1 MTTPGTQPG
10 LGHRAARGATVT
22 AAAQGARILLQ
33 VAAVAAL
40 ARLVPPAEYGLV
52 AMVAAVVGVGEIL
65 RDAGLSSAAMRAP
78 DLTRQQRDN
87 LFWTNVAIGAALCVT
102 CFAAAPLIAGLFDE
116 PALVGIC
123 RALAFVFLING
134 LATQHKAGLVRDMRF
149 RTLAVVE
156 VAAPV
161 VALGAAIGVGLA
173 THDHRAVV
181 VQQVATTGATLVGVW
196 LAGRWLPGRPRRGA
210 GTRGFFRFG
219 GGLLG
224 SQLVGYGADNL
235 ATFVI
240 GLSLGPGPLGL
251 YNRAYQLL
259 MRPLSQLRQ
268 PSTTVALPVLARL
281 SDDPA
286 RFDRMLLRGQQVLAL
301 PVVLVLAVV
310 VGASDAVVGVFLG
323 PGWESAAPLL
333 AFFAVAGGCQTL
345 AYVGY
350 WTYLARGLSGAL
362 LAYSMVTAVLKVAG
376 VLVGSLWGVNGIA
389 AGFAASALLE
399 WPLSFWWLSRVTAY
413 PGGRLALGGL
423 RILAQAVLVGL
434 AAWCAVRVVGGAE
447 WTTDG
452 VARTGAGTTASDVA
466 GLGLAVASGLLV
478 WGLCLIVPAL
488 RRDSALLL
496 DVLRAV
502 KDRSR

>member
-1 MTTPGTQPG
+1 MTAPGTQS

-22 AAAQGARILLQ
+22 AASQGARILLQ
-33 VAAVAAL
+33 IAGVAVL

-52 AMVAAVVGVGEIL
+52 AMVAAVVGIGEIL

-78 DLTRQQRDN
+78 HLTRQQRDN
-87 LFWTNVAIGAALCVT
+87 LFWVNVAIGTALCVA
-102 CFAAAPLIAGLFDE
+102 CVAAAPLIAGLFDE

-134 LATQHKAGLVRDMRF
+134 LATQHKAGLVREMRF

-181 VQQVATTGATLVGVW
+181 VQQVATAAATLVGVW
-196 LAGRWLPGRPRRGA
+196 VAGRWLPSRPRRGA
-210 GTRGFFRFG
+210 GTRGYFRFG

-240 GLSLGPGPLGL
+240 GLTLGPGPLGL

-268 PSTTVALPVLARL
+268 PSTTVALPVLSRL
-281 SDDPA
+281 TEEPV

-301 PVVLVLAVV
+301 PIVLLLAVV
-310 VGASDAVVGVFLG
+310 IGASDAVVGVFLG
-323 PGWESAAPLL
+323 PGWQAAAPLL
-333 AFFAVAGGCQTL
+333 AAFAVAGGCQTL

-350 WTYLARGLSGAL
+350 WTYLARGLSGSL
-362 LAYSMVTAVLKVAG
+362 LAYSMVTAVLKITG

-389 AGFAASALLE
+389 AGFAASAVLE
-399 WPLSFWWLSRVTAY
+399 WPLSFWWLSRVTSY

-423 RILAQAVLVGL
+423 RILAQAVPVGL
-434 AAWCAVRVVGGAE
+434 AAWFATRLPEAVGLPGAAVTE
-447 WTTDG
+447 L
-452 VARTGAGTTASDVA
+452 A
-466 GLGLAVASGLLV
+466 LAVTSGLLV
-478 WGLCLIVPAL
+478 WGLCLAAVPPL
-488 RRDSALLL
+488 RRDAGLLVG
-496 DVLRAV
+496 VLRAV
-502 KDRSR
+502 KDRAR

>member
-1 MTTPGTQPG
+1 MTTSQRVEQEEHQG
-10 LGHRAARGATVT
+10 LGGRAARGATVT
-22 AAAQGARILLQ
+22 AAAQAARIVLQ
-33 VAAVAAL
+33 VAAVAVL

-52 AMVAAVVGVGEIL
+52 AMVAAVVGIGEIL
-65 RDAGLSSAAMRAP
+65 RDAGLSSAAVRVP
-78 DLTRQQRDN
+78 VLTRQQRDN
-87 LFWTNVAIGAALCVT
+87 LFWANTVIGAVLCAAT
-102 CFAAAPLIAGLFDE
+102 IAAAPLVARLFGE
-116 PALVGIC
+116 PDLVGIC
-123 RALAFVFLING
+123 RGLALMFLVNG
-134 LATQHKAGLVRDMRF
+134 LATQHRAGLVRDMRF

-161 VALGAAIGVGLA
+161 VALGAAIAVGLL

-181 VQQVATTGATLVGVW
+181 VQQVATTAVTMVGVW
-196 LAGRWLPGRPRRGA
+196 IAGRWRPRRPRRGA

-251 YNRAYQLL
+251 YNRAHQLL

-281 SDDPA
+281 SEDRA
-286 RFDRMLLRGQQVLAL
+286 RFDGMLLRGQQVLAL

-310 VGASDAVVGVFLG
+310 VGASDAVVAVFLG
-323 PGWESAAPLL
+323 PGWAGAAPLL

-362 LAYSMVTAVLKVAG
+362 LVYSLVTAVLKIAG
-376 VLVGSLWGVNGIA
+376 VLIGSFWGVTGIA
-389 AGFAASALLE
+389 AGFAASAVLE
-399 WPLSFWWLSRVTAY
+399 WPLSFWWLARVTAY

-423 RILAQAVLVGL
+423 RILAQAVPVGA
-434 AAWCAVRVVGGAE
+434 AAWFVP
-447 WTTDG
+447 WL
-452 VARTGAGTTASDVA
+452 VADVA
-466 GLGLAVASGLLV
+466 WAGPGVTLTLTLPAAVAT
-478 WGLCLIVPAL
+478 WGLCLTVPAL
-488 RRDSALLL
+488 RRDAGLLVQ
-496 DVLRAV
+496 VLKAV
-502 KDRSR
+502 RDRR

>member
-1 MTTPGTQPG
+1 MAAEVTP
-10 LGHRAARGATVT
+10 LARRAARGATVT
-22 AAAQGARILLQ
+22 AASQAARIVLQ
-33 VAAVAAL
+33 VLAVAVL

-52 AMVAAVVGVGEIL
+52 AMVAAVVGIGEIL

-78 DLTRQQRDN
+78 ELTVRQRDN
-87 LFWTNVAIGAALCVT
+87 LFWVNTGIGALLTAVT
-102 CFAAAPLIAGLFDE
+102 IAAAPLVAGFFGE
-116 PALVGIC
+116 PDLTGIC
-123 RALAFVFLING
+123 QGLAWMFLVNG
-134 LATQHKAGLVRDMRF
+134 LATQHRAGLVRDMRF
-149 RTLAVVE
+149 RALAVVE

-161 VALGAAIGVGLA
+161 AALAAAVVVGLH

-181 VQQVATTGATLVGVW
+181 VQQVATTAAVLAGVW
-196 LAGRWLPGRPRRGA
+196 IAGRWVPGRPRREPGM
-210 GTRGFFRFG
+210 RGFFTFG

-240 GLSLGPGPLGL
+240 GVTLGPGPLGL

-259 MRPLSQLRQ
+259 MRPLGQLRQ

-281 SDDPA
+281 SEDPE

-310 VGASDAVVGVFLG
+310 VGASEAVVGVFLG
-323 PGWESAAPLL
+323 PGWHDAAPLL
-333 AFFAVAGGCQTL
+333 ALCAVAGGCQTL

-362 LAYSMVTAVLKVAG
+362 LAYSTVTAVLKIAG
-376 VLVGSLWGVNGIA
+376 VLIGSFWGVNGIA
-389 AGFAASALLE
+389 AGFAASAVLE
-399 WPLSFWWLSRVTAY
+399 WPLSFWWLSRVTRY

-423 RILAQAVLVGL
+423 RILAQAVPAGSAAWLVTWAAAGTPAGSPGVSLLLAL
-434 AAWCAVRVVGGAE
+434 AAAA
-447 WTTDG
+447 
-452 VARTGAGTTASDVA
+452 A
-466 GLGLAVASGLLV
+466 V
-478 WGLCLIVPAL
+478 WGLCLTVPPL
-488 RRDSALLL
+488 RRDAALLA

-502 KDRSR
+502 RGGRR

>member
-1 MTTPGTQPG
+1 MTEQDVAEDGGTRQS
-10 LGHRAARGATVT
+10 LGRRAARGATVT
-22 AAAQGARILLQ
+22 AASQATRILLQ
-33 VAAVAAL
+33 VAAVAVL

-52 AMVAAVVGVGEIL
+52 AMVAAVVGIGEIL

-78 DLTRQQRDN
+78 HLTRQQRDN
-87 LFWTNVAIGAALCVT
+87 LFWVNVAIGAVLCAT
-102 CFAAAPLIAGLFDE
+102 CIAAAPLIARLFDE
-116 PALVGIC
+116 PALTGIC
-123 RALAFVFLING
+123 RTLAFLFLING
-134 LATQHKAGLVRDMRF
+134 LATQHKAGLVREMRF

-161 VALGAAIGVGLA
+161 VALAAAIVVGLM

-181 VQQVATTGATLVGVW
+181 VQQVATAAVTLAGVW
-196 LAGRWLPGRPRRGA
+196 AAGRWLPSRPRRRA

-251 YNRAYQLL
+251 YNRAYHLL
-259 MRPLSQLRQ
+259 MRPLTQLRQ
-268 PSTTVALPVLARL
+268 PSTTVALPVLARIA
-281 SDDPA
+281 DEPA

-323 PGWESAAPLL
+323 PGWEPAAPLL
-333 AFFAVAGGCQTL
+333 AAFAVAGGCQTL

-362 LAYSMVTAVLKVAG
+362 LAYSLVTAVLKIGG
-376 VLVGSLWGVNGIA
+376 VLIGSFWGVNGIA

-399 WPLSFWWLSRVTAY
+399 WPLSFWWLSRVTSY

-423 RILAQAVLVGL
+423 RILAQAVPVGL
-434 AAWCAVRVVGGAE
+434 AAWFAASLPDAVGAAGSPVTALVLAVVGG
-447 WTTDG
+447 
-452 VARTGAGTTASDVA
+452 
-466 GLGLAVASGLLV
+466 LLT
-478 WGLCLIVPAL
+478 WGLCLAAVPAL
-488 RRDSALLL
+488 RRDAALLVE
-496 DVLRAV
+496 VLRAV
-502 KDRSR
+502 RGGVR

>member
-1 MTTPGTQPG
+1 MTEHDVAEEGGTRQS
-10 LGHRAARGATVT
+10 LGRRAARGATVT
-22 AAAQGARILLQ
+22 AASQGARILLQ
-33 VAAVAAL
+33 VAAVAVL

-52 AMVAAVVGVGEIL
+52 AMVAAVVGIGEIL

-78 DLTRQQRDN
+78 GLTRQQRDN
-87 LFWTNVAIGAALCVT
+87 LFWVNVAIGAVLCVA
-102 CFAAAPLIAGLFDE
+102 CFAAAPLIARLFDE
-116 PALVGIC
+116 PALTGIC
-123 RALAFVFLING
+123 RALAFVFLVNG
-134 LATQHKAGLVRDMRF
+134 LATQHKAGLVREMRF

-161 VALGAAIGVGLA
+161 VALGAAIAVGVA

-181 VQQVATTGATLVGVW
+181 VQQVATAAVTLAGVW
-196 LAGRWLPGRPRRGA
+196 VAGRWLPARPRRGA

-251 YNRAYQLL
+251 YNRAYHLL
-259 MRPLSQLRQ
+259 MRPLTQLRQ

-281 SDDPA
+281 ADEPA

-310 VGASDAVVGVFLG
+310 VGASDVVVGVFLG

-333 AFFAVAGGCQTL
+333 AAFAVAGGCQTL

-350 WTYLARGLSGAL
+350 WTYLARGLSGTL
-362 LAYSMVTAVLKVAG
+362 LAYSLVTAVLKIAG
-376 VLVGSLWGVNGIA
+376 VLIGSFWGVNGIA

-399 WPLSFWWLSRVTAY
+399 WPLSFWWLSRVTSY

-423 RILAQAVLVGL
+423 RILAQALPVGL
-434 AAWCAVRVVGGAE
+434 AAWLAASLPAAGA
-447 WTTDG
+447 
-452 VARTGAGTTASDVA
+452 AGSPVT
-466 GLGLAVASGLLV
+466 GLLLAIASAVLV
-478 WGLCLIVPAL
+478 WALCLLVAPPL
-488 RRDSALLL
+488 RRDAVLLVE
-496 DVLRAV
+496 VLRAV
-502 KDRSR
+502 RSRAR